1 MLLYDNINYNK
12 KWKINFNFPTGSIL
26 KSVVPYWEYISDA
39 TNDIYIPFFDFLSPE
54 EIESAKT
61 NFLVLDYTWEAL
73 YLSHLY
79 FSIHIDCK
87 KYGIPEKNVI
97 ILTGQLKICKQ
108 MYDAWFNKNSF
119 STPIAVFDFPV
130 FLALCPFLL
139 NKVQYTA
146 EDKVLPA
153 LITFNRNPRAHRN
166 ALNYLIASNN
176 INATLSQSA
185 LTPEQL
191 QNDLQKFNINCEFPE
206 IFKDDLV
213 IDRKDFN
220 TSNPVEWTEDL
231 LKESTNYSYI
241 LVQETNFYEEAG
253 FYMTEKTF
261 KNMLFKKPVL
271 IWGVKGINHFLVD
284 LGFRP
289 YDKFFDLSFDL
300 IEDDEARL
308 KQLFSEI
315 QRVDALFKNNEDR
328 AWRNS
333 DSSTLEHNFN
343 HCLSEN
349 AYKPYLKELYTYI
362 AKMS

>member
-1 MLLYDNINYNK
+1 M
-12 KWKINFNFPTGSIL
+12 
-26 KSVVPYWEYISDA
+26 
-39 TNDIYIPFFDFLSPE
+39 
-54 EIESAKT
+54 
-61 NFLVLDYTWEAL
+61 
-73 YLSHLY
+73 
-79 FSIHIDCK
+79 
-87 KYGIPEKNVI
+87 
-97 ILTGQLKICKQ
+97 
-108 MYDAWFNKNSF
+108 
-119 STPIAVFDFPV
+119 
-130 FLALCPFLL
+130 
-139 NKVQYTA
+139 
-146 EDKVLPA
+146 
-153 LITFNRNPRAHRN
+153 
-166 ALNYLIASNN
+166 
-176 INATLSQSA
+176 LSQSA

-220 TSNPVEWTEDL
+220 TNNPVEWTEDL

-261 KNMLFKKPVL
+261 KNMLFKKPIL

-328 AWRNS
+328 TWRNS

-343 HCLSEN
+343 HCLSED
-349 AYKPYLKELYTYI
+349 AYKPHLKELYTYI
-362 AKMS
+362 AKIS